1 MMKVVCWNIER
12 NKTLSWK
19 ELVQMGA
26 DVALLQEAGEPPWGL
41 DPPVE
46 LGCQA
51 RWEPWKKRHYGRFIH
66 VAAVAKLS
74 DRVEVEWFKRVL
86 PFKEPEYGEL
96 PVSGMGTIAA
106 ARVRE
111 RGSDR
116 EPFVAVSMSTE
127 WLTAHPSTGSKWGV
141 GYSDA
146 SAHRIVSDLS
156 AFIGDEDPST
166 HRILAAGDLNVIYG
180 ATNDHPDAL
189 AARDRTVFDRM
200 KALGFEFRGP
210 QYPKGRR
217 AESTPKGLPADTKN
231 VPTCYSRAYGGTPA
245 KARNQLDYVFASRGF
260 HESVTVRAMNGV
272 DKDEWGP
279 SDHCRLWIE
288 IK

>member
-12 NKTLSWK
+12 NKTPSWK

-26 DVALLQEAGEPPWGL
+26 DVALLQEAGEPPWGP

-51 RWEPWKKRHYGRFIH
+51 RWEPWKKRHFGRFIH
-66 VAAVAKLS
+66 VAAVARLS
-74 DRVEVEWFKRVL
+74 DRVELDWFKRVL
-86 PFKEPEYGEL
+86 PSKEPEYDEI

-111 RGSDR
+111 LDSDR
-116 EPFVAVSMSTE
+116 EPFFAVSMSTE
-127 WLTAHPSTGSKWGV
+127 WLTPHPSTGSKWGV

-180 ATNDHPDAL
+180 ATYDHPDAL

-231 VPTCYSRAYGGTPA
+231 VPTCYSRAYGGAPA
-245 KARNQLDYVFASRGF
+245 KAWNQLDYVFASKGF

-272 DKDEWGP
+272 DEWGP
-279 SDHCRLWIE
+279 SDHCRL
-288 IK
+288 

>member
-19 ELVQMGA
+19 ELMQMGA

-96 PVSGMGTIAA
+96 PVSGMGTMAA

-111 RGSDR
+111 RDSDR
-116 EPFVAVSMSTE
+116 EPFIAVSMCAD
-127 WLTAHPSTGSKWGV
+127 WLQRHPTTGRSKWI
-141 GYSDA
+141 YSDA
-146 SAHRIVSDLS
+146 SAHRIISDLS
-156 AFIGDEDPST
+156 TFMGHKDPSR
-166 HRILAAGDLNVIYG
+166 HRILAAGDLNIIYG
-180 ATNDHPDAL
+180 ATDSNRLAL
-189 AARDRTVFDRM
+189 PARERTVFKRM
-200 KALGFEFRGP
+200 KALGLKFAGP
-210 QYPKGRR
+210 QYPHGRR
-217 AESTPKGLPADTKN
+217 AGPSGLPEDTKN
-231 VPTCYSRAYGGTPA
+231 VRTFHTGD
-245 KARNQLDYVFASRGF
+245 QLDYVFASKGF
-260 HESVTVRAMNGV
+260 HESVTVHAMNGV
-272 DKDEWGP
+272 DEDEWGP
-279 SDHCRLWIE
+279 SDHCRLLIE

>member
-1 MMKVVCWNIER
+1 MIKVVCWNIER
-12 NKTLSWK
+12 NKSKSWE

-46 LGCQA
+46 LGSQA
-51 RWEPWKKRHYGRFIH
+51 RWEPWEKDHYGQRIH

-74 DRVEVEWFKRVL
+74 DWVGIGWFKRVF
-86 PFKEPEYGEL
+86 PFKEPKSGEL
-96 PVSGMGTIAA
+96 PVSGIGTIAA

-111 RGSDR
+111 RDSDR
-116 EPFVAVSMSTE
+116 EPFFAVSMSTE
-127 WLTAHPSTGSKWGV
+127 WLTPHPSTGSKWGV

-156 AFIGDEDPST
+156 TFIGNEDPST
-166 HRILAAGDLNVIYG
+166 HRILAAGDLNIVYG
-180 ATNDHPDAL
+180 AMDAHPDAL
-189 AARDRTVFDRM
+189 AARDRTVFERM
-200 KALGFEFRGP
+200 CALGFEFLGP
-210 QYPKGRR
+210 RYPKGRR
-217 AESTPKGLPADTKN
+217 AEPTPKGLLPNTEN
-231 VPTCYSRAYGGTPA
+231 VPTVYSRAYGGTPA
-245 KARNQLDYVFASRGF
+245 KSAWNQLDYVFASKGF

-272 DKDEWGP
+272 DEWGP
-279 SDHCRLWIE
+279 SDHCRLLIE